1 MIPSLPR
8 AAHGPALA
16 LPPTPNS
23 SSKEFLS
30 SRETVIPRGHNGL
43 IAFCNAVRM
52 DVSGKFVS
60 LSDRLE
66 GNDMK
71 MWSGNA
77 VSKGGKKSHKA
88 NIPGWK

>member
-30 SRETVIPRGHNGL
+30 SRETVIPRDHSGL

-52 DVSGKFVS
+52 EVSGKLVS

-71 MWSGNA
+71 MWSGNS
-77 VSKGGKKSHKA
+77 VSKSGKSHTR
-88 NIPGWK
+88 